1 MKGVGGKLQV
11 HTWKKVPRASETQT
25 CSSYAYKTLTAHS
38 LDDLLEQPRA
48 SAESEPEVPASIRSH
63 SDPESM
69 SAYTSLST
77 NILGVLVPFYFPG
90 WPGHSLLG

>member
-1 MKGVGGKLQV
+1 MVSGT
-11 HTWKKVPRASETQT
+11 HT

-38 LDDLLEQPRA
+38 LDVLLEQPRA
-48 SAESEPEVPASIRSH
+48 SAESGPEAPAFAH
-63 SDPESM
+63 TSDPESM